1 MRIKITFKNPKR
13 KTYLPI
19 NTNYYLVKLI
29 KHLTFE
35 YRRYLSSLIPGN
47 EAADGFDL
55 YTFSQLI
62 IPERKIENFMIG
74 ILSREFYWYVASPY
88 YQFLGILAKELRR
101 HHRVKIYDVFFD
113 VEAVRFVPEPEF
125 KDHEAQ
131 FTCLSPV
138 TVLKETNG
146 KKPKSDFKKYALPDN
161 KEFYAMLEKDIRDK
175 YKVIHKK
182 AIDHLEF
189 DLEFDKEYIRRRN
202 NRITKVITLEKES
215 ERQEQVRCVLAPFKI
230 KAEPEVLK
238 VIYDAGIGQMNALGF
253 GMVEMVHH
261 HRKYKMS

>member
-29 KHLTFE
+29 KQLTFE
-35 YRRYLSSLIPGN
+35 YRRYLSSLLPV
-47 EAADGFDL
+47 EQSSKGFDL

-74 ILSREFYWYVASPY
+74 ILSREFFWYVASPY

-101 HHRVKIYDVFFD
+101 HKRFKIYDVYFEVD
-113 VEAVRFVPEPEF
+113 NVRFVPEPEF
-125 KDHEAQ
+125 RDNEAQ

-138 TVLKETNG
+138 TVLKENKG
-146 KKPKSDFKKYALPDN
+146 RKPKSDFKKYALPDN
-161 KEFYAMLEKDIRDK
+161 NEFFAMLKKDIRDK
-175 YKVIHKK
+175 YQVIHKK

-189 DLEFDKEYIRRRN
+189 DLEFDKDYIRRRN

-238 VIYDAGIGQMNALGF
+238 VIYDAGIGQLNALGF
-253 GMVEMVHH
+253 GMVEMVNQ
-261 HRKYKMS
+261 HRK